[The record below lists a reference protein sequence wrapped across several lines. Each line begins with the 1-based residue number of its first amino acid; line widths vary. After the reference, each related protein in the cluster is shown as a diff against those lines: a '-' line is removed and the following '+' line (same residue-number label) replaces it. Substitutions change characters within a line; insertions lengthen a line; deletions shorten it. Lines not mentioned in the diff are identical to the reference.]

1 MCNVV
6 KFIVGTD
13 IASAEQSIKGTGAAG
28 VMRTDADIPGGLG
41 DRTAAM
47 TVVLGS

>member
-13 IASAEQSIKGTGAAG
+13 VASAEQSVKGMGAGA
-28 VMRTDADIPGGLG
+28 MRTDVDIPGGLG

-47 TVVLGS
+47 TIVLGS

>member
-1 MCNVV
+1 MYNVV

-13 IASAEQSIKGTGAAG
+13 VASAEQSIKGTGEAG
-28 VMRTDADIPGGLG
+28 AMRTDVDIPGGFG

-47 TVVLGS
+47 TIVLGS